1 MLRTITLQIPEATF
15 TAIEKQ
21 AETKGKQPAE
31 LAGEL
36 LSQAVSRSQVEP
48 DPLDALIGS
57 IDSPVTDVAE
67 RHDFY
72 IGQAVWEKM
81 HRDPNIR

>member
-21 AETKGKQPAE
+21 AETAGKQPTE

-36 LSQAVSRSQVEP
+36 LAQAVNHSKVEP

-67 RHDFY
+67 RHDYY
-72 IGQAVWEKM
+72 IGQAVLKEL
-81 HRDPNIR
+81 RGESDSD